1 MSLKTFMSLDFW
13 MGVLLIFAIF
23 LTIYF
28 FIYWRKR

>member
-1 MSLKTFMSLDFW
+1 MSLETFMSLDFW